1 MAANR
6 INITLGDMQL
16 VQVDM
21 LAELN
26 GMNRSEYIASLI
38 NREFG
43 IEELHGHLDYR
54 EMHKQVDER
63 IAQKWESKK

>member
-6 INITLGDMQL
+6 INISLGDMQL

-26 GMNRSEYIASLI
+26 GMSRSEYIATLI

-63 IAQKWESKK
+63 VAQRWANRK